1 MPANLPLRAMRIAIF
16 ARHGESEMNT
26 QDALNGSVDAAV
38 RLTPD
43 GEAQARRLGDELAEV
58 AIGVCVTSTL
68 ARTRQ
73 TAELALDA
81 RDVPVEA
88 WPELNDPRYGAFEGG
103 PFQAYREWAWAHG
116 SADVPPG
123 DGESRH
129 AIVARYG
136 SAFRRLLERPEDV
149 ILVVAHSLPLAY
161 LLAAADGADP
171 ARRME
176 LVEYATP
183 FRVDAA
189 ALRGAVDR
197 LEAWCAAPG
206 W

>member
-1 MPANLPLRAMRIAIF
+1 MRTAIL
-16 ARHGESEMNT
+16 ARHGESDMNT
-26 QDALNGSVDAAV
+26 QDALSSDVDAAV
-38 RLTPD
+38 DLSPE
-43 GEAQARRLGDELAEV
+43 GERQARRLGEELARE
-58 AIGVCVTSTL
+58 AIELCVTSTL
-68 ARTRQ
+68 LRARR
-73 TAELALDA
+73 TAALALA
-81 RDVPVEA
+81 GRDVPTVE
-88 WPELNDPRYGAFEGG
+88 WPELNDPGYGSFEGG

-129 AIVARYG
+129 AIVTRYG
-136 SAFRRLLERPEDV
+136 SAFRRLLERREDV

-161 LLAAADGADP
+161 LLAAADGTDP
-171 ARRME
+171 ARRMQ

-183 FRVDAA
+183 FRLDAA